1 MLGLSYPKWLN
12 FILFQ
17 SIWFVG
23 ILGQTSFAWLLVLLL
38 AVHLLLTDDLKSELW
53 IMSIATAIGV
63 TVDIVLTLTGVF
75 IFEPTP
81 SLLPIP
87 FWLVAIWL
95 GFAATFRHSMRYL
108 MDKPAIAI
116 PAAALAAPLSY
127 IAGMRLGAVGFGL
140 GELTTALVIGL
151 LWAGLMTVFVRLYRT
166 ERAGL
171 GASKSEASS
180 RNLLRSCV

>member
-12 FILFQ
+12 FLLFQ

-23 ILGQTSFAWLLVLLL
+23 ILGQAPFAWLLVLLL

-53 IMSIATAIGV
+53 IMLPSAAIGV
-63 TVDIVLTLTGVF
+63 MVDVILTLTGVF
-75 IFEPTP
+75 IFDPAP

-116 PAAALAAPLSY
+116 GAAVFAAPLSY
-127 IAGMRLGAVGFGL
+127 VAGMRLGAVSFGL
-140 GELTTALVIGL
+140 GELSTAVVIGL
-151 LWAGLMTVFVRLYRT
+151 LWAGLMAIFIRLYRA
-166 ERAGL
+166 ERWPL
-171 GASKSEASS
+171 GASKTETSS
-180 RNLLRSCV
+180 RHGLRSCV